1 MYIFLAGGQEVVVRM
16 GGVGRG
22 EVGGVLEA
30 TEKQYWFFEKSWYF
44 HLIYFINYWFS
55 VINNPYAQKKT

>member
-30 TEKQYWFFEKSWYF
+30 TEKQY
-44 HLIYFINYWFS
+44 
-55 VINNPYAQKKT
+55 